1 MVSAAICDLVV
12 IFAGM
17 NRTTCKIS
25 VLLLA
30 VGLLLTVACR
40 NNIEYPRE
48 LTKVDSL
55 TNENRL
61 QEADSLLRIY
71 SPEAMKADESVRM
84 YYQLLRLRTDDKLS
98 NYPLNDSIAL
108 ALVSYYEHRGDK
120 RLLPK
125 AYYYAGRVYA
135 ELYDAPQALEYF
147 QKAAEELDKYEDN
160 SIASKVYSQIGQIF
174 QKQHL
179 PSMALP
185 YFRKSLK
192 IDSIRQ
198 DTLGLIFNYRDIA
211 FQYDKMHNDSAVIYY
226 KSALELAKLKGYSF
240 LINSVNMCISSF
252 LEEKNQAEEA
262 YKYIQVALHDTEKE
276 EMGSTYVVA
285 GKIYDDL
292 GLEDSAAIF
301 FKEVLTIGN
310 CYAKETAAWRLS
322 KIAQTKGDIQSSRKY
337 LEEYRKQNDS
347 VNAVNHAEAIVLTQS
362 MYNYQLQEKAKT
374 LAEKNNEKKKRII
387 IILITALALAVI
399 IIVAITEYNKK
410 KRTISNLR
418 LIELNRV
425 LERQKR
431 ESVQFIEN
439 NNKQIEILNLEL
451 SKVQDEL
458 VKSQIEN
465 QRLILLADNIKAEE
479 AMKMKN
485 LSQKKL
491 RDSEVFIKLKNN
503 IRHELAAKDED
514 LLNLEATINEVYP
527 TFIEKLTRLVNM
539 NNQDFRICLLTKA
552 GFKPL
557 EISKLTSH
565 SPQAISTSRKRLYK
579 KIFGKEGSPNDW
591 DEYIKSIVS

>member
-17 NRTTCKIS
+17 NRTTCLIS

-40 NNIEYPRE
+40 NNIDYPRE

-135 ELYDAPQALEYF
+135 KQNDAPQALEYF
-147 QKAAEELDKYEDN
+147 QKSAEELNIHKDN
-160 SIASKVYSQIGQIF
+160 SISSVVHAQIGQIF
-174 QKQHL
+174 MRQHL
-179 PSMALP
+179 YRLAIPF
-185 YFRKSLK
+185 FRTSLSV
-192 IDSIRQ
+192 DSSLH
-198 DTLGLIFNYRDIA
+198 DTLGVIYDYRDIA
-211 FQYDKMHNDSAVIYY
+211 YQYDRMLNDSAMIYY
-226 KSALELAKLKGYSF
+226 RKARQLALDKGLIDMQKS
-240 LINSVNMCISSF
+240 IHMCMSSF
-252 LEEKNQAEEA
+252 FLLKHQPDSA
-262 YKYIQVALHDTEKE
+262 YKYIQLPLIETDKDEL
-276 EMGSTYVVA
+276 GSTYVVA
-285 GKIYDDL
+285 GKVYDDL
-292 GLEDSAAIF
+292 GKTDTAIYYFKKVLETGDCTTKVTS
-301 FKEVLTIGN
+301 V
-310 CYAKETAAWRLS
+310 WRLS
-322 KIAQTKGDIQSSRKY
+322 RIAQTKNDIPSAIKY
-337 LEEYRKQNDS
+337 LEEYRRLNDS
-347 VNAVNHAEAIVLTQS
+347 VNNLNQSKEVIHAQS
-362 MYNYQLQEKAKT
+362 MYNYQLQEKAKN

-479 AMKMKN
+479 ALKMKN

-503 IRHELAAKDED
+503 LRHELAAKDED